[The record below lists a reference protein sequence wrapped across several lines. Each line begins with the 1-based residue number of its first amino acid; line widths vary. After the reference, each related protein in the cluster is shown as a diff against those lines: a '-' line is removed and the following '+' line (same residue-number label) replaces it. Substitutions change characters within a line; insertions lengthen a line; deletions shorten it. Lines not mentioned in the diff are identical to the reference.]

1 MSTPKTETTAAA
13 TDVEEFITDLDGG
26 QFEHMLSV
34 AVSRVAA
41 SVIDHEK
48 KGKVAIELNFERIGG
63 THQVRVK
70 HTIKFTQPTARGKVV
85 EDGEGATVL
94 HVGKYGKLSIAQQP
108 LVGKQGE
115 IPTN

>member
-1 MSTPKTETTAAA
+1 MHATETTAAQ
-13 TDVEEFITDLDGG
+13 TDVGEFITDLDGG

-41 SVIDHEK
+41 AVVDHDK
-48 KGKVAIELNFERIGG
+48 KGEVRIDLKFERIAG

-70 HTIKFTQPTARGKVV
+70 HTVKFTQPTQRGKSI
-85 EDGEGATVL
+85 ENADGATVL
-94 HVGKYGKLSIAQQP
+94 HVGKYGKVSIAQQS

-115 IPTN
+115 LPT